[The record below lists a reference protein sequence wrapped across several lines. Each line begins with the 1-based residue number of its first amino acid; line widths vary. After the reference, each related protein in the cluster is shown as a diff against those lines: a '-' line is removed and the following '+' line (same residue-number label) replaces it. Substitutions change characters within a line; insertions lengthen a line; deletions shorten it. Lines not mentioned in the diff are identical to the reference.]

1 MLNQLKK
8 ELQTKLCQEQDNAN
22 LQLLY
27 NEQVKI
33 LLQSIV
39 NARNIDDIAVQINLH
54 FTKELF
60 KEYRYSEALTRLE
73 GLLANQDLLSTEE
86 LLEILE
92 KKSVALIHLGKYEE
106 AEMICNRLIES
117 DMRVMKCRG
126 LANLGVTYFHL
137 TKYSGKKLLKEALQL
152 FWQALEL
159 AETQD
164 SEEKFKIFYNLAI
177 ISFEKGRFAEALKNL
192 KESLTLAE
200 SSQQKAKVYN
210 EMARIFITESKLDL
224 AKDYLDMAENILIK
238 RPNYHELVLAW
249 NLHIRGLWLKKKGEY
264 TNAINCFELALNVF
278 AERELFSEAAEVS
291 YEMYVLNKF
300 LESEDAEE
308 YLADYQYYSRLIN

>member
-8 ELQTKLCQEQDNAN
+8 ELEAKLEERLDNDN

-27 NEQVKI
+27 NNQVKM

-39 NARNIDDIAVQINLH
+39 TARNIDDIAVQINLH

-60 KEYRYSEALTRLE
+60 KEYRYSEALLSIE
-73 GLLANQDLLSTEE
+73 GLLANQDLLSEEE
-86 LLEILE
+86 LLEVL
-92 KKSVALIHLGKYEE
+92 KKKAVALIQLGKYEQ
-106 AEMICNRLIES
+106 AEMICNRLIAS
-117 DMRVMKCRG
+117 DLPVIKCRG
-126 LANLGVTYFHL
+126 LSNLGVIYFHL
-137 TKYSGKKLLKEALQL
+137 TKYSHKRLLKEAHQL
-152 FWQALEL
+152 FLQALEL
-159 AETQD
+159 VDAQET
-164 SEEKFKIFYNLAI
+164 EERFKIFYNLAL
-177 ISFEKGRFAEALKNL
+177 ISYEKGKFLEALNNL
-192 KESLTLAE
+192 RESLALAE
-200 SSQQKAKVYN
+200 TSQQKAKVFN

-224 AKDYLDMAENILIK
+224 AKDYLDKAESILTK

-249 NLHIRGLWLKKKGEY
+249 NLHVRGLWLKKKGEY

-300 LESEDAEE
+300 LESEDADE

>member
-1 MLNQLKK
+1 MLNQLQK
-8 ELQTKLCQEQDNAN
+8 ELQTKLHQGLDNDN

-27 NEQVKI
+27 NKQVKI

-39 NARNIDDIAVQINLH
+39 TARNIDDIAVQINLH

-73 GLLANQDLLSTEE
+73 GLLANQDLLSEEE
-86 LLEILE
+86 LLEVLE
-92 KKSVALIHLGKYEE
+92 KKAVALIHLGKYEQ
-106 AEMICNRLIES
+106 AEIICNRLIES
-117 DMRVMKCRG
+117 DFPTMKCRG

-137 TKYSGKKLLKEALQL
+137 TKYSQAHRL
-152 FWQALEL
+152 FLQALEL
-159 AETQD
+159 VETQE
-164 SEEKFKIFYNLAI
+164 SEERFKIYYNLAL
-177 ISFEKGRFAEALKNL
+177 ISFEKGKFSEALSNL
-192 KESLTLAE
+192 RESLALAE
-200 SSQQKAKVYN
+200 TSQQKAKVYN

-224 AKDYLDMAENILIK
+224 AKDYLDQAESILTK